1 MQKTLYYI
9 AFLIVLSLSSEAQSN
24 NKYVV
29 LDAAADKINEKLI
42 GWWRDFHECP
52 ELGNQENGSGCDA
65 CMRS

>member
-42 GWWRDFHECP
+42 GW
-52 ELGNQENGSGCDA
+52 
-65 CMRS
+65 